1 MTSKP
6 DSFSN
11 WHRRAAITWGAI
23 VVLLLLALAL
33 LWPQSRINS
42 SVLALL
48 PGQSMGNAPP
58 ELQQGFMQRLDRQMV
73 WLVTAGDQADPAV
86 AERWL
91 QQLRALP
98 ELKQV
103 NGPVDAQQQQA
114 WGRFAFEHRNG
125 LIDLATRQRL
135 QQGGDAQA
143 DWVLSQLYSAFAGVS
158 GMELTHDP
166 LLLVRGSQLALQQQ
180 ASQLG
185 LTQGWL
191 TVRDKEGRTW
201 YFLHGEL
208 AGGSA
213 FDMTAGRQLVE
224 KLARFQGE
232 LRTAFPQSQVL
243 TRSTLLFSDY
253 ASQQARHDVSTL
265 GSVTVAGVLL
275 LVFLV
280 FRSARPLALCALSVA
295 IGALAGTV
303 GTLALFGEIHLMTL
317 VMSLSIVGISADY
330 TLYYLTERMVHGGAV
345 SPLDSLRKVLP
356 ALLLALVTTV
366 VAYLIIVLA
375 PFPGLRQLSVF
386 AASGLTASCLTVIAW
401 YPFLVRGLPVRPI
414 PAMVL
419 MGRWLAAWRR
429 NSRVRWG
436 IPGLVLAVGV
446 IGVWRIDVNDDIAQL
461 QSLPPSLVQQERQ
474 ISALTGQQADQTWF
488 MVYGDSPEQTL
499 QRLEQ
504 LAPALE
510 AARQNGY
517 FASYRLLPL
526 NSLQRQ
532 QQDVQLIA
540 GAAPV
545 VMSRLHDAGVNLGE
559 PDIRPMTVTPEV
571 WLNGPLSEGW
581 RLLWLTLPQGA
592 SGVLVPVNGVRDSSG
607 LEKLSQDVPGV
618 VWIDRKSTFDRLFGL
633 YRMILG
639 SLLAVAVGVIALSY
653 VLRLGIRRGLLSVAP
668 SVLSLLGSVAVLALS
683 GHPFNLFS
691 LLALVLVL
699 GIGINY
705 TLFFGNPRGTPMT
718 SLLAVTLAMCT
729 TLLTLGMLVFS
740 STQAIS
746 SFGIV
751 LCAGIFIAF
760 LLAPLALPDS
770 KGKRK

>member
-1 MTSKP
+1 MTSKN
-6 DSFSN
+6 DSFSD
-11 WHRRAAITWGAI
+11 WHRRAAIAWGVIIIA
-23 VVLLLLALAL
+23 LLLALTL
-33 LWPQSRINS
+33 LWPQARINS

-48 PGQSMGNAPP
+48 PGQSMGKAPP
-58 ELQQGFMQRLDRQMV
+58 ALQQGFMQRLDQQMV
-73 WLVTAGDQADPAV
+73 WLVTAGEQANPAV

-91 QQLRALP
+91 QQLRSLP
-98 ELKQV
+98 EFKQV

-125 LIDLATRQRL
+125 LIDNATRQRL
-135 QQGGDAQA
+135 QRGGDAQA

-158 GMELTHDP
+158 SLELTHDP

-180 ASQLG
+180 ASQMMLA
-185 LTQGWL
+185 QGWL
-191 TVRDKEGRTW
+191 TVKDKDGRTW

-213 FDMTAGRQLVE
+213 FDMTAGHQLVE
-224 KLARFQGE
+224 KLDRLQGE
-232 LRTAFPQSQVL
+232 LRAAFPQSQVL

-265 GSVTVAGVLL
+265 GSATVAGVSL
-275 LVFLV
+275 LVFFA
-280 FRSARPLALCALSVA
+280 FRSVRPLVLCALSVS

-303 GTLALFGEIHLMTL
+303 CTLLLFGEIHVMTL

-356 ALLLALVTTV
+356 ALLLALGTTV

-386 AASGLTASCLTVIAW
+386 AAAGLTASCLTVMVW

-429 NSRVRWG
+429 NAWVRRG
-436 IPGLVLAVGV
+436 IPALVLVVGV
-446 IGVWRIDVNDDIAQL
+446 IGVWRIDVNDDITQL

-499 QRLEQ
+499 QRLAQ
-504 LAPALE
+504 LAPALD
-510 AARQNGY
+510 AAQQHHD

-526 NSLQRQ
+526 NALQRQ
-532 QQDVQLIA
+532 QQDTQLIA
-540 GAAPV
+540 AAAPV
-545 VMSRLHDAGVNLGE
+545 VMARLHEAGVSLGE
-559 PDIRPMTVTPEV
+559 PDIRPMTVTPQD
-571 WLNGPLSEGW
+571 WLNSPLSEGW
-581 RLLWLTLPQGA
+581 RLLWLTLPNGV
-592 SGVLVPVNGVRDSSG
+592 SGVLVPVNGVKDSSR
-607 LEKLSQDVPGV
+607 LEALSQEMPGV
-618 VWIDRKSTFDRLFGL
+618 VWIDRKGTFDQLFGL

-639 SLLAVAVGVIALSY
+639 ALLAVAVGVIALSY
-653 VLRLGIRRGLLSVAP
+653 VLRLGIRRGLLSVVP
-668 SVLSLLGSVAVLALS
+668 SVLSLLGSVAVLSLS

-705 TLFFGNPRGTPMT
+705 TLFFGNPRATPMT

>member
-6 DSFSN
+6 DSFSD
-11 WHRRAAITWGAI
+11 WHRRAAITWSAI
-23 VVLLLLALAL
+23 VILLLLALTL
-33 LWPQSRINS
+33 LWPQARMNS

-48 PGQSMGNAPP
+48 PEQSMGKAPP
-58 ELQQGFMQRLDRQMV
+58 ELQQGFMQRLDQQMV
-73 WLVTAGDQADPAV
+73 WLVTAGDQANPAV

-91 QQLRALP
+91 QQLRSLP

-125 LIDLATRQRL
+125 LIDNATRQRL
-135 QQGGDAQA
+135 QQGGDVQA

-180 ASQLG
+180 VGQMG

-208 AGGSA
+208 SGGSA
-213 FDMTAGRQLVE
+213 FDMTAGRRMVE
-224 KLARFQGE
+224 KLERFQGE
-232 LRTAFPQSQVL
+232 LRAAFPQAQVL

-265 GSVTVAGVLL
+265 GSATVAGVLL
-275 LVFLV
+275 LVFFA
-280 FRSARPLALCALSVA
+280 FRSVRPLVLCALSVS

-303 GTLALFGEIHLMTL
+303 CTLLLFGEIHLMTL

-356 ALLLALVTTV
+356 ALLLALGTTV

-401 YPFLVRGLPVRPI
+401 YPFLVRALPVRPI

-429 NSRVRWG
+429 NSYVRWG
-436 IPGLVLAVGV
+436 IPCLVLIVGV
-446 IGVWRIDVNDDIAQL
+446 IGVLRVDVNDDIAQL
-461 QSLPPSLVQQERQ
+461 QSLPPSLMQQDRQ

-504 LAPALE
+504 LVPALN
-510 AARQNGY
+510 AAQQHRY

-532 QQDVQLIA
+532 QQDAQLIA

-545 VMSRLHDAGVNLGE
+545 VMARLHDAGVSLGE
-559 PDIRPMTVTPEV
+559 PDIRPMAVAPET
-571 WLNGPLSEGW
+571 WLSSPLSEGW
-581 RLLWLTLPQGA
+581 RLLWLTLPNGT
-592 SGVLVPVNGVRDSSG
+592 SGVLVPVNGVRDSSK
-607 LEKLSQDVPGV
+607 LETLSQDLPGV
-618 VWIDRKSTFDRLFGL
+618 VWIDRKSTFDRLFSL

-653 VLRLGIRRGLLSVAP
+653 VLRLGIRRGVLSVVP